1 MNENKKALYDLMENY
16 FYDCE
21 QNGYSDFETWCED
34 NIQNDEGRKINEYHV
49 SANGSISE
57 DEKTIYF
64 YDEAYDSIRMITKQ

>member
-34 NIQNDEGRKINEYHV
+34 NIQNDEQESLLYEMLEHV
-49 SANGSISE
+49 NAIAGMLFLE
-57 DEKTIYF
+57 
-64 YDEAYDSIRMITKQ
+64 

>member
-34 NIQNDEGRKINEYHV
+34 NIQNDEQESLLYEKRV
-49 SANGSISE
+49 LSIEFNLFS
-57 DEKTIYF
+57 
-64 YDEAYDSIRMITKQ
+64 